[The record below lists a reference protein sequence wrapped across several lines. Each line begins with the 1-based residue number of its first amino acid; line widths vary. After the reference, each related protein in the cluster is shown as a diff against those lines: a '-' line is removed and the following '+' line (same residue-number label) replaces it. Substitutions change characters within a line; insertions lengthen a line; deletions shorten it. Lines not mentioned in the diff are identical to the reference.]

1 MKRET
6 GDGNPKRGTGIAQQV
21 EAVSERFT
29 IPQHSEGF
37 LQRQRLLDRL
47 ELGVAGPLTL
57 VSAPAGTGKTVL
69 VSHWARRAQVRGS
82 VAWVTLDGHDESRTR
97 FWWSLAEGLGRCG
110 VVVRLPAAQTDPQD
124 VGRGYV
130 DALMLA
136 LLERAELEH
145 PEPVVVVLD
154 CEADISPEVAEDLE
168 CALHGS
174 GGCCAWWSPPG
185 WIPPFRC
192 TATDSP
198 VASLRFG
205 KLILLSR
212 GTRRESS

>member
-1 MKRET
+1 
-6 GDGNPKRGTGIAQQV
+6 
-21 EAVSERFT
+21 
-29 IPQHSEGF
+29 
-37 LQRQRLLDRL
+37 
-47 ELGVAGPLTL
+47 
-57 VSAPAGTGKTVL
+57 
-69 VSHWARRAQVRGS
+69 
-82 VAWVTLDGHDESRTR
+82 
-97 FWWSLAEGLGRCG
+97 

-185 WIPPFRC
+185 GSALPLHRYRLAGSVVEVREADLAFTR
-192 TATDSP
+192 
-198 VASLRFG
+198 
-205 KLILLSR
+205 
-212 GTRRESS
+212 TRRESS